1 MRITDL
7 SNIRRAFQNAAWT
20 IHEPKLDAIAEVLS
34 IRTSDAP
41 LTAEEIQ
48 ARIGDRPTR
57 GAQTVGAIA
66 VIPLCGTLYPKANLV
81 TESSGGCSVEQFVA
95 QVEAAANDPAISAIV
110 LDTDSPGGAAQ
121 GIPEA
126 AARLRALRGTKPIVA
141 VASGLM
147 ASGAYWLASQAD
159 SIVGS
164 PSSEIGSVGAF
175 MVHQDMSEM
184 FAKDGVKNTIVRA
197 GKYKAETNPFEP
209 LSDDARAALQTRV
222 DDAYALFVADLAKGR
237 NVSVATVKTDFGQG
251 RVLGPKAALSAGMI
265 DKLGTVQSVIRD
277 LSGAKAKQYLRA
289 SDGALP
295 VFAAEDGAE
304 SVFAATD
311 ESRSPMFGVG
321 DRVRATATHMTGMAG
336 RVGAVNEARAGDPPY
351 YAVDFD
357 KPMGEGNP
365 HRWLTE
371 DEIEAESA
379 APSSGKKAPMKMSAT
394 RAAVMAS
401 DDFDSLM
408 VTAAS
413 AGSLLVLLPSSDTTP
428 PKAEEPPVD
437 NPTPAPT
444 GATVV
449 APSRELQ
456 LSELAALTGNQDKLY
471 TWITG
476 TKSVAEI
483 RGELVA
489 MQGKPNTVSAVTV
502 GVQRETQKPFENFGA
517 QLQSIMTAYQPGG
530 SVDPRLFAAAS
541 GMSQGVP
548 AEGGF
553 LVAPEFSTSIWESM
567 SGSPGAILP
576 LTDNYTVTGES
587 ITFNADAE
595 TSRVAGSRRGG
606 VQGYWMAEAAQYTGS
621 KPKFRQVRIE
631 PQDLGVF
638 VYLTDKL
645 IANSAVAL
653 QQYVSRCAADEI
665 TTMTTEAIVNGDGVG
680 KPKGILSDSGIYV
693 QVSKESSQAAD
704 TINQKNVSKMW
715 ARLHPKLRQNAVWL
729 HNVDIEAELDN
740 LSTVVKNVAGTENV
754 GGYSNHVFDPQAR
767 TLKGRP
773 LIACESCPTL
783 GDVGDLILW
792 APQAYLTGTRGGVKE
807 AMSIH
812 LRFDYNESAFRFL
825 FSVDGQPWH
834 KSAITPLKG
843 SNTLSSIVVLEAR

>member
-41 LTAEEIQ
+41 LTADEIQ

-66 VIPLCGTLYPKANLV
+66 VIPLAGTLYPKANLV
-81 TESSGGCSVEQFVA
+81 TESSGGCSVEQFIA

-159 SIVGS
+159 SIVGA

-222 DDAYALFVADLAKGR
+222 DEAYALFVADLAKGR
-237 NVSVATVKTDFGQG
+237 NVSVATVKADFGQG
-251 RVLGPKAALSAGMI
+251 RVLGPKAALAAGMI

-277 LSGAKAKQYLRA
+277 LSGAKAKSYLRA

-295 VFAAEDGAE
+295 VFATEDG
-304 SVFAATD
+304 
-311 ESRSPMFGVG
+311 GG
-321 DRVRATATHMTGMAG
+321 D
-336 RVGAVNEARAGDPPY
+336 
-351 YAVDFD
+351 F
-357 KPMGEGNP
+357 
-365 HRWLTE
+365 
-371 DEIEAESA
+371 
-379 APSSGKKAPMKMSAT
+379 APMVA
-394 RAAVMAS
+394 

-413 AGSLLVLLPSSDTTP
+413 AGSLLVLLPPSDSTP
-428 PKAEEPPVD
+428 PKAEEPTVD
-437 NPTPAPT
+437 TPTTAAPN
-444 GATVV
+444 GAAAVT
-449 APSRELQ
+449 PSRELQ

-476 TKSVAEI
+476 TKTVAEI

-502 GVQRETQKPFENFGA
+502 GVPRETQKPWENFGA
-517 QLQSIMTAYQPGG
+517 QLQAVMTAYQPGG
-530 SVDPRLFAAAS
+530 QSDPRLFAAAS

-621 KPKFRQVRIE
+621 KPKFRQIRIE

-645 IANSAVAL
+645 LANSAVAL

-680 KPKGILSDSGIYV
+680 KPKGILNDSGVYV

-715 ARLHPKLRQNAVWL
+715 ARLHPKLRANAVWL

-834 KSAITPLKG
+834 KSAMTPLKG